1 METSLAWSRQLAE
14 VPQTLTHL
22 SGAVGWIVLK
32 LGVIFCKAFSAFCV
46 CVCMSLSTI

>member
-32 LGVIFCKAFSAFCV
+32 LWIFFF
-46 CVCMSLSTI
+46 